1 MKKEGNFMKFNHL
14 NLTVTDV
21 NASREFLEKYFDL
34 QTKNTR
40 GDSFALLFDDNGLV
54 LTLMKGT
61 QVSYPKTFHIG
72 FIQESDEQVDKL
84 NLRFKDDGF
93 DVKPPQRAHGWTFY
107 VKAPDGFT
115 VEVLSFE
122 NL

>member
-1 MKKEGNFMKFNHL
+1 MKLNHV

-21 NASREFLEKYFDL
+21 NAAREFLEKYFDL
-34 QTKNTR
+34 KTKNTR
-40 GDSFALLFDDNGLV
+40 ADSFALLLDDEGLV
-54 LTLMKGT
+54 LTLMKDN
-61 QVSYPKTFHIG
+61 QVSYPKTFHVG
-72 FIQESDEQVDKL
+72 FIQPSEDTVNKIYQRLIDDE
-84 NLRFKDDGF
+84 F

-107 VKAPDGFT
+107 VKAPGGFT